1 MKHSFIDKYSHINS
15 SIHDLD
21 PRAKFIAFFLSI
33 LIMVSEPH
41 GETSCFIFY
50 FALIF
55 LLVFFSR
62 VPIKFYFK
70 RILVVLPLLLAIA
83 LLLPLSLWAGG
94 NANIK
99 QGHIPA
105 VFMALSLFLKTM
117 GAFILLL
124 LLVSTNKFHKLLKG
138 LRMLKMPEVLGQI
151 TAVMY
156 RYIFLLNDERIRTFR
171 AKESRTP
178 GKLRSNPIRVYG
190 NLAALIFL
198 RSWERAHVIYNSML
212 SRGFTGNFPDQKELK
227 MTFKDMIFSVV
238 VTAVF
243 LSVRIFY

>member
-1 MKHSFIDKYSHINS
+1 M
-15 SIHDLD
+15 
-21 PRAKFIAFFLSI
+21 
-33 LIMVSEPH
+33 
-41 GETSCFIFY
+41 FY
-50 FALIF
+50 YALIL

-62 VPIKFYFK
+62 VPMKFYFK
-70 RILVVLPLLLAIA
+70 RVLLILPFLLAVA

-94 NANIK
+94 NGKIK
-99 QGHIPA
+99 QNDIPA
-105 VFMALSLFLKTM
+105 VYMALSLLLKTL

-156 RYIFLLNDERIRTFR
+156 RYIFLLNDERIRTLR

-178 GKLRSNPIRVYG
+178 GKLRSNPLRVYG

-227 MTFKDMIFSVV
+227 MTFKDMVFVIV
-238 VTAVF
+238 VTVVF
-243 LSVRIFY
+243 LSIRIFY

>member
-1 MKHSFIDKYSHINS
+1 MKHSFVDRYSNVNS
-15 SIHDLD
+15 PIHSLD

-33 LIMVSEPH
+33 LIMVTEPH
-41 GETSCFIFY
+41 GKINCFIFY
-50 FALIF
+50 YALIF
-55 LLVFFSR
+55 IFVFFSR
-62 VPIKFYFK
+62 IPIKFYFK
-70 RILVVLPLLLAIA
+70 RILFILPFLLAIA

-94 NANIK
+94 DVDIK
-99 QGHIPA
+99 QGHLPA
-105 VFMALSLFLKTM
+105 ILMALSLLLKTL

-156 RYIFLLNDERIRTFR
+156 RYIFIINDERIRTWR

-178 GKLRSNPIRVYG
+178 GKLRTNLLKVYG
-190 NLAALIFL
+190 NLAALVFL
-198 RSWERAHVIYNSML
+198 RSWERAHIIYNSML
-212 SRGFTGNFPDQKELK
+212 SRGFSGNFPDQKDLK
-227 MTFKDMIFSVV
+227 MTFKDIVFFVV

-243 LSVRIFY
+243 LSIRIFY